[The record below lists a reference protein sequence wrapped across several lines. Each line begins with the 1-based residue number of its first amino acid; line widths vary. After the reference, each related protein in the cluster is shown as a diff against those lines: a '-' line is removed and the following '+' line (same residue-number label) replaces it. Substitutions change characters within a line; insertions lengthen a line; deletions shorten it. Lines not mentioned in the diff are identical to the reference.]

1 MKTELDEFS
10 KKALVKYRIDRAY
23 DTLKEAEV
31 MRRESFF
38 NASVNRMYYACYYA
52 VVALLLQHNIPSQT
66 HSGVR
71 AMLGLHFV
79 SKGLLSVQEG
89 KVFSTLFEKRHSGD
103 YDDFVYCDADMVD
116 ELLPQAESFVDS
128 VANLLKSP
136 KESATD

>member
-1 MKTELDEFS
+1 MKTELDESS
-10 KKALVKYRIDRAY
+10 KKALVKYRLDRAY
-23 DTLKEAEV
+23 ETIKEAEV

-38 NASVNRMYYACYYA
+38 NASVNRLYYACYYA
-52 VVALLLQHNIPSQT
+52 AVALLLQNDIPSQS

-103 YDDFVYCDADMVD
+103 YDDFVYCDAEMVD
-116 ELLPQAESFVDS
+116 ELLPKAKSFIDS
-128 VANLLKSP
+128 VANLLANSK
-136 KESATD
+136 

>member
-1 MKTELDEFS
+1 MKIELDESS
-10 KKALVKYRIDRAY
+10 KKALVKYRLDRAY
-23 DTLKEAEV
+23 ETIKEAEV

-38 NASVNRMYYACYYA
+38 NASVNRLYYACYYA
-52 VVALLLQHNIPSQT
+52 AVALLLQNDIPSQS

-103 YDDFVYCDADMVD
+103 YDDFVYCDAEMVD
-116 ELLPQAESFVDS
+116 ELLPKAKSFIDS
-128 VANLLKSP
+128 VANLLANSK
-136 KESATD
+136 

>member
-1 MKTELDEFS
+1 MKTELDESS
-10 KKALVKYRIDRAY
+10 KKALVKYRLDRAY
-23 DTLKEAEV
+23 ETIKEAEL

-38 NASVNRMYYACYYA
+38 NASVNRLYYACYYA
-52 VVALLLQHNIPSQT
+52 AVALLLQNDIPSQS

-103 YDDFVYCDADMVD
+103 YDDFVYCDAEMVD
-116 ELLPQAESFVDS
+116 ELLPKAKSFIDS
-128 VANLLKSP
+128 VANLLANSK
-136 KESATD
+136 